1 MGVSGDSAK
10 SGETRSSAEE
20 EIARLKDKRS
30 ASHDPDIVAALD
42 ARIAQLEELHPPRAL
57 ETQPDSEPQPPV
69 EPIEEPAPEDIER
82 AEALIRQSRVERM
95 RGNRKAASDL
105 LEQAA
110 ALAPTSS
117 AIAEALGDDLAERGQ
132 VAAALDKYAI
142 ALKHDSTNVGLERK
156 YAEMVLRTKS
166 AGSIEDQLRAGL
178 SDSLF
183 LTSTDSIAGLSA
195 ARWLS
200 AIVPGVGQL
209 TLGRTAKGLWML
221 GGWVVCMVLTVVF
234 NHDFLR
240 AAMPNRA
247 SSCCC
252 PFSSASSYGSR
263 RSQTSREARPP
274 AGKRSSARSR
284 PWTCPTSET
293 RVFPASPEARARAHF
308 GSMLR

>member
-1 MGVSGDSAK
+1 MGVGGDSAK
-10 SGETRSSAEE
+10 SEETRSSAEE

-30 ASHDPDIVAALD
+30 ASKDPDIIAALD
-42 ARIAQLEELHPPRAL
+42 VRIAQLEELHPPHAT
-57 ETQPDSEPQPPV
+57 EVQSDPEPEPPL
-69 EPIEEPAPEDIER
+69 EPIQEPTPEDIER

-110 ALAPTSS
+110 AVAPTSS
-117 AIAEALGDDLAERGQ
+117 TIAEALGDDLAERGQ

-156 YAEMVLRTKS
+156 YAEMVLRTKA
-166 AGSIEDQLRAGL
+166 AGSIEDQLRASL

-183 LTSTDSIAGLSA
+183 LTSSDSVAGLSA

-221 GGWVVCMVLTVVF
+221 GGWVVCMALTVVF
-234 NHDFLR
+234 NRDLEQLIRFSAGGNAKPSLIVLL
-240 AAMPNRA
+240 PVFIGFVIWIA
-247 SSCCC
+247 SLADLSGGKT
-252 PFSSASSYGSR
+252 AGR
-263 RSQTSREARPP
+263 QKIERPKP
-274 AGKRSSARSR
+274 
-284 PWTCPTSET
+284 PVDLPYE
-293 RVFPASPEARARAHF
+293 
-308 GSMLR
+308 